1 MRNMTSEQVAAA
13 SGGAI
18 LCLLLLLFRLL
29 LVAVTHSPSIDL
41 FNDVLLAIYL
51 SMYLSISRA
60 LSPPPRSFQFFVAK
74 HGPLWFATHTTLR
87 PVLSKG

>member
-51 SMYLSISRA
+51 FIYLSLA
-60 LSPPPRSFQFFVAK
+60 LSLLPLALFSSLLQNMDRSGLLPTP
-74 HGPLWFATHTTLR
+74 H
-87 PVLSKG
+87 